1 MAACAS
7 AAMVMENTTPATVI
21 IEPAM
26 VASTS
31 RAPSASSVN
40 SHGRRSAGAVPSARS
55 SATSASASA
64 IAAETIIAGRNQKL
78 ERRLIAS
85 RLTVPLEMRLPIPP
99 PVRRPKVAMSWS
111 RPCEAAP
118 TRAACCSRRRVHGVR
133 RVHQPD
139 APFLLKHPGRATAR
153 SARSRVV
160 RRRGA
165 ARPAGSPRWCGRTTH
180 MHRTAPAAT
189 RRRNGCTARSP
200 AGRPRR

>member
-1 MAACAS
+1 MKLRSTREVYWVAACAS

-99 PVRRPKVAMSWS
+99 PVRRPKVAMSRS
-111 RPCEAAP
+111 KPCEAAP
-118 TRAACCSRRRVHGVR
+118 HAGCMQQPTARARCPARTS
-133 RVHQPD
+133 
-139 APFLLKHPGRATAR
+139 AGRALSAEAPGPRYSPVGHVSGGPAAGCCAPSGVTA
-153 SARSRVV
+153 VV
-160 RRRGA
+160 RSNHTYA
-165 ARPAGSPRWCGRTTH
+165 SNCSSSETPA
-180 MHRTAPAAT
+180 
-189 RRRNGCTARSP
+189 
-200 AGRPRR
+200 